1 MFDFI
6 FDFNSPDSILG
17 VLIQANSFNC
27 RVLHSSSPDKMAA
40 VAANPAPTL
49 ENKVKPAKPDESAF
63 KSDLAAAEKE
73 HAAVQEKLVCAS
85 CVDRLRFCLCS
96 HNWLSF
102 YFLFPLFACLLQ

>member
-1 MFDFI
+1 
-6 FDFNSPDSILG
+6 
-17 VLIQANSFNC
+17 
-27 RVLHSSSPDKMAA
+27 MAA

-49 ENKVKPAKPDESAF
+49 ENKVKPAKPDENAF

-73 HAAVQEKLVCAS
+73 HSAVQEKLVCVT

-102 YFLFPLFACLLQ
+102 YFLFFFSLHCLLVWSGDFVHSWLLIYLY